1 MVENPSSVPDV
12 ITSRELE
19 EGIRNGRITTFTITE
34 ELLPYY
40 QEAARKTNFEVA
52 VIAKPGQYYI
62 TDQVDRVKRRPK
74 TNVQENKTP
83 TITAVKSQFPVKEG
97 YVGISLK
104 RPEGVTNDMAFN
116 LARQQ
121 IEQRMQQGKQ
131 RR

>member
-1 MVENPSSVPDV
+1 M
-12 ITSRELE
+12 
-19 EGIRNGRITTFTITE
+19 
-34 ELLPYY
+34 
-40 QEAARKTNFEVA
+40 TNFEVA
-52 VIAKPGQYYI
+52 VIAKPGQYY
-62 TDQVDRVKRRPK
+62 TTKQSNPVRRRRR
-74 TNVQENKTP
+74 TNGQNETP
-83 TITAVKSQFPVKEG
+83 TITAVKSQFPVSKG